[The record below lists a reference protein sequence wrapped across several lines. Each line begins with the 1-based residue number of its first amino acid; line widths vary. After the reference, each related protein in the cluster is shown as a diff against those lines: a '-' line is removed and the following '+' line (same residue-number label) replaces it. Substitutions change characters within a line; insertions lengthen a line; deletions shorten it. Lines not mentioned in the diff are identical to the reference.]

1 MAEVLFIQ
9 YLQTQ
14 GYEHQTWLVAS
25 AGCWAYP
32 DQPAT
37 KNAVQTVENLGC
49 DLYLHSSQAVSENI
63 LQKFNL
69 ILCMEADHKN
79 FIRRNFP
86 EMTEKVFQFSEMI
99 GKEFDIDDP
108 ISGGLE
114 NYADTAQELR
124 SIMVSGF
131 NKILKLSNY

>member
-1 MAEVLFIQ
+1 MAEALFIQ
-9 YLQTQ
+9 YLQSQ
-14 GYEHQTWLVAS
+14 GYERHAWLVAS

-49 DLYLHSSQAVSENI
+49 DLNLHSSQAVTETL

-69 ILCMEADHKN
+69 ILCLEAAHKN

-86 EMTEKVFQFSEMI
+86 AAAEKVFQFSEMI

-108 ISGGLE
+108 VGGDLE

-124 SIMVSGF
+124 SIIVSGF
-131 NKILKLSNY
+131 KKIRKLSK

>member
-9 YLQTQ
+9 YLEKQ
-14 GYEHQTWLVAS
+14 GYDQQVWLVAS

-37 KNAVQTVENLGC
+37 EFAVQTVEILGC
-49 DLYLHSSQAVSENI
+49 DLSLHSSQAVSEN
-63 LQKFNL
+63 LLKKFNL
-69 ILCMEADHKN
+69 ILCMEADHKF

-86 EMTEKVFQFSEMI
+86 DMVQKVFLFSEMI

-108 ISGGLE
+108 VGGQLE
-114 NYADTAQELR
+114 EYAFITQKLR
-124 SIMVSGF
+124 SIMETGF
-131 NKILKLSNY
+131 NKILELSN